1 MLFRLNLELGLNCD
15 PFSGSSYNELHLM
28 SDVCAANAAIL
39 SSAYPELG
47 LGLDK
52 VKLILEF
59 ELESSRHL
67 EADGRKFW
75 PNFVKEYP
83 KVTLAPYYSSI
94 HCPSLLSLN
103 YKTVYRC

>member
-1 MLFRLNLELGLNCD
+1 MNLV
-15 PFSGSSYNELHLM
+15 SGAAYDELHLM
-28 SDVCAANAAIL
+28 TDVCAANAAIL
-39 SSAYPELG
+39 SSAYPEMSS
-47 LGLDK
+47 GLDK

-83 KVTLAPYYSSI
+83 KVCQLI
-94 HCPSLLSLN
+94 CC
-103 YKTVYRC
+103 R